1 MQKEER
7 CILCGAARPG
17 LAVREDFVIGSIR
30 WFKRN
35 VAHNEKGYSLVVCRE
50 CYPKYKKALASYR
63 RKQVAYVAIG
73 IIFMALLIV
82 LSQDKF
88 LAALSGIAIVAF
100 MYLLSLLSYMP
111 SVSIPESA
119 HVAAT
124 ENVKK
129 RTRHRKGGSRR

>member
-1 MQKEER
+1 
-7 CILCGAARPG
+7 
-17 LAVREDFVIGSIR
+17 
-30 WFKRN
+30 
-35 VAHNEKGYSLVVCRE
+35 VVCRE

-119 HVAAT
+119 HAAA

-129 RTRHRKGGSRR
+129 RTPRRKGRIAR